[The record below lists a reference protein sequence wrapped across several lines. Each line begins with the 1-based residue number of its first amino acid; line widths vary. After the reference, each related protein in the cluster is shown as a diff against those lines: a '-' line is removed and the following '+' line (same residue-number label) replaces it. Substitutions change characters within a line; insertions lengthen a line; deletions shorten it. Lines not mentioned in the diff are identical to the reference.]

1 MSDFY
6 PTIAILPA
14 GARNITITEIT
25 ESSNNLCKLFYDGWW
40 ISLQLV
46 ILFLWLFVLFFNFV
60 FFFARVDYP
69 HIVDIKKKI
78 VLQTLWDCSCQKE
91 RPKPLLLSYE
101 SSNILRRNIWLLFS
115 VLKDDYW
122 FDIIDYS
129 QFSPDNVRQDFAGAG
144 TTFWVTKLYEKET
157 ITSSGPLNMNLT
169 LLVS

>member
-6 PTIAILPA
+6 PTIAILPS

-25 ESSNNLCKLFYDGWW
+25 ESSNNLSKLFYDGWW
-40 ISLQLV
+40 ISLRLV
-46 ILFLWLFVLFFNFV
+46 ILFLWLFVLLFKFCFF
-60 FFFARVDYP
+60 
-69 HIVDIKKKI
+69 HIVDIKMKI

-91 RPKPLLLSYE
+91 RRKPFLLSYE
-101 SSNILRRNIWLLFS
+101 SGNILWNNIWLLFS

-129 QFSPDNVRQDFAGAG
+129 QFSPDNLRQDFAGAG